1 MRCKTSTHLRPLC
14 KTDVQLQPSVAES
27 ALAWKCQPAENF
39 TFVGNTAH
47 QPTRQMILPTRGS
60 WKHRQKRGPFVKA
73 SVLGLHYT
81 VYTDHCDRVANAM
94 LDPVPVADPKVND
107 RVSFRLRHQLACLAL
122 APNPIFPRRYP
133 SEDPLRLRVLKS
145 TARREAC

>member
-1 MRCKTSTHLRPLC
+1 
-14 KTDVQLQPSVAES
+14 
-27 ALAWKCQPAENF
+27 
-39 TFVGNTAH
+39 
-47 QPTRQMILPTRGS
+47 MILPTRGS

-94 LDPVPVADPKVND
+94 LDPVPVDDPKVND

-122 APNPIFPRRYP
+122 APNPISPGDTLAKIVF
-133 SEDPLRLRVLKS
+133 
-145 TARREAC
+145 ACEC